1 MEDLLEDTFGS
12 SDSEEESQELVVKAL
27 SGYYSELGVSGE
39 TFTSVL
45 PLCNNSCLICLS
57 GIKRIQAVWNCSL
70 CYTSFHLVCI
80 QHWAKDGIES
90 RNSIL
95 SEVLF
100 PGIQSKWTCPKCRVE
115 YDRMDTPSVYQCF
128 CKKKVNVCN
137 YDC

>member
-1 MEDLLEDTFGS
+1 MGDQLKDWVES

-27 SGYYSELGVSGE
+27 SGYCSELGGSGAA
-39 TFTSVL
+39 FTSVL

-57 GIKRIQAVWNCSL
+57 GIKRIQAVWNCRL

-100 PGIQSKWTCPKCRVE
+100 PGLQSKWTCPKCRLG
-115 YDRMDTPSVYQCF
+115 YDKIDTPSVYRCF
-128 CKKKVNVCN
+128 CEKKVSI
-137 YDC
+137 